1 MSQKLLHGQGQDDTT
16 GLIAGIATSQS
27 QVYDEDI
34 KEEKPTKRSGSVY
47 SCNSDKVACDN
58 RLAKIR
64 ESKEEAI
71 KISFENVRYTVTVNS
86 SAEEI
91 A

>member
-1 MSQKLLHGQGQDDTT
+1 MHGQGQDESS

-27 QVYDEDI
+27 QVYEEDI
-34 KEEKPTKRSGSVY
+34 KEEKPTKRTGSVY
-47 SCNSDKVACDN
+47 SCNSDKEASDN

-71 KISFENVRYTVTVNS
+71 KISFENLRFTVTVNS
-86 SAEEI
+86 TAEEI